1 MRSIKYKVL
10 AIAIMPML
18 AIAFVLTASHIGNRM
33 DDAEYRLVNKAKTIS
48 RMLASSLEY
57 GLVSGNREYTRSL
70 LRSFVENN
78 EILVVEIYDSQNNII
93 HQRRGNIRQESD
105 KQTGIKIETD
115 IYRSTE
121 NINDYIDSETSP
133 EQKIGTLRVEVS
145 TLALEKEK
153 QNIII
158 EGIVITLL
166 LLTITIIVT
175 LIYLKRITN
184 PFINMLRGID
194 TIRDGNIGHQLESSP
209 ITELDALARHV
220 NDMSTSLR
228 QARDELIE
236 KSENEL
242 YVEKSKALVTLESIG
257 EGVITTDTNGNIT
270 YMNPAAEILT
280 GNRFS
285 NVSGKSLHKVLRVRK
300 PESESIEN
308 YPVDRVMSSKENLHH
323 DPHLTLIKPDHS
335 ELVIKDT
342 ASPILD
348 RSGDVIGMALIF
360 HDFSSVKHMSDKL
373 AYQASHDDL
382 TELYNRREFENQ
394 LHDALEDAKERDTEH
409 SLCYLDLDQFKII
422 NDTCGHLAGDILLKQ
437 ISQQIKTRIR
447 RHDLLARLGGDEF
460 GIIFY
465 DTDIKEAEE
474 LANEVKNSVADFR
487 YIWHD
492 TSFDIGV
499 SIGLVPINAIVN
511 NHSELLMRADS
522 ACYIAKDNGRN
533 CIHTYAPS
541 DRDFIRRC
549 DELQWYNRITDA
561 LDADQF
567 ELFCQKIQPVS
578 ENCMKQAHYE
588 ILLRMIE
595 GDNVIMPTEFI
606 PASERYLL
614 MPRIDR
620 WVIDAFL
627 STFEKQA
634 IRNFGD
640 NTYNINLSGQSLC
653 NSEFI
658 EYLIQRLQSNYIN
671 PSALTFEITETAAI
685 SNLDKA
691 LHFMHVMKEM
701 GCKFALDDFGTGVSS
716 FQYLHDLPVD
726 YLKIDGKFVRNID
739 NNRINH
745 SIVDAIIKIGHEQ
758 GLEIIAEY
766 VEDEQI
772 REKLSH
778 CNIDYIQGFA
788 VGKPF
793 PLSEVGSL
801 QSAVGSQKSKQDN

>member
-1 MRSIKYKVL
+1 MRSIKHKVL
-10 AIAIMPML
+10 AIAIIPML
-18 AIAFVLTASHIGNRM
+18 AVAFILTASYISNRTE
-33 DDAEYRLVNKAKTIS
+33 DAEYRLINKARTIT

-57 GLVSGNREYTRSL
+57 GIVSGNREYTQSL
-70 LRSFVENN
+70 LKSFIESR
-78 EILVVEIYDSQNNII
+78 EILEVEVYDADNNLLYQSSSITNGAQEKKSGI
-93 HQRRGNIRQESD
+93 H
-105 KQTGIKIETD
+105 IKED
-115 IYRSTE
+115 ISRSIE
-121 NINDYIDSETSP
+121 NINDYTDAESDP
-133 EQKIGTLRVEVS
+133 EKIVGTLHVDIS
-145 TLALEKEK
+145 TLALKKEK
-153 QNIII
+153 QNIIT

-175 LIYLKRITN
+175 LVYLKRITN
-184 PFINMLRGID
+184 PFMKMLKDID
-194 TIRDGNIGHQLESSP
+194 TIRDGNIGHQLASSP
-209 ITELDALARHV
+209 ITELDALARHI
-220 NDMSTSLR
+220 NNMSTSLK
-228 QARDELIE
+228 QAHDELIE
-236 KSENEL
+236 KSDNEL
-242 YVEKSKALVTLESIG
+242 YAERSKALVTLESIG
-257 EGVITTDTNGNIT
+257 EGVITTDVQGNIT

-280 GNRFS
+280 GNRFR
-285 NVSGKSLHKVLRVRK
+285 NVSGKSLHKILKVRK
-300 PESESIEN
+300 PESESAEN
-308 YPVDRVMSSKENLHH
+308 YPVEKVISSKENLHH
-323 DPHLTLIKPDHS
+323 TPHLTLIKPDHS
-335 ELVIKDT
+335 EMVIKDT

-360 HDFSSVKHMSDKL
+360 HDFSSIKHMSDKL

-394 LHDALEDAKERDTEH
+394 LHDALDDARERDTEH

-437 ISQQIKTRIR
+437 ISQQIKNRIR

-474 LANEVKNSVADFR
+474 LASEVKNSVTDFR

-499 SIGLVPINAIVN
+499 SIGLVPINAGVN
-511 NHSELLMRADS
+511 SHSELLMRADS

-567 ELFCQKIQPVS
+567 ELYCQKIQPVS
-578 ENCMKQAHYE
+578 DNCTQTTHYE

-595 GDNVIMPTEFI
+595 EDNLVMPAQFI
-606 PASERYLL
+606 PAAERYLL

-620 WVIDAFL
+620 WVIDTFL

-640 NTYNINLSGQSLC
+640 NSYNINLSGQSLC
-653 NSEFI
+653 NTEFI
-658 EYLIQRLQSNYIN
+658 DYLIQRLQSNYIN
-671 PSALTFEITETAAI
+671 PSSLTFEITETAAI

-691 LHFMHVMKEM
+691 LHFINIMKEM

-726 YLKIDGKFVRNID
+726 YLKIDGKFVRNVHG
-739 NNRINH
+739 NQINH
-745 SIVDAIIKIGHEQ
+745 SIIDAITQIGHEL

-766 VEDEQI
+766 VENEAI
-772 REKLSH
+772 REKLKN
-778 CNIDYIQGFA
+778 CNIDYIQGYA

-793 PLSEVGSL
+793 PLQEIVSR
-801 QSAVGSQKSKQDN
+801 KS

>member
-10 AIAIMPML
+10 AIAIIPML
-18 AIAFVLTASHIGNRM
+18 AIAFILTASHISNRTEE
-33 DDAEYRLVNKAKTIS
+33 AEYRLINKARTIT

-57 GLVSGNREYTRSL
+57 GIVSGNREYTRSL
-70 LRSFVENN
+70 LRSFIDSK
-78 EILVVEIYDSQNNII
+78 EILSVEVYDANNNLL
-93 HQRRGNIRQESD
+93 HKEPGQPVTMKT
-105 KQTGIKIETD
+105 KQAGMKIETD
-115 IYRSTE
+115 ILRSME
-121 NINDYIDSETSP
+121 DINDYTDTEP
-133 EQKIGTLRVEVS
+133 ESTQKVGTLHAGIS
-145 TLALEKEK
+145 TMALEKEK

-158 EGIVITLL
+158 EGVVITLL
-166 LLTITIIVT
+166 ILTITIIVT
-175 LIYLKRITN
+175 LVYLRQITS
-184 PFINMLRGID
+184 PFRTILKDID

-209 ITELDALARHV
+209 ITELDALARHI
-220 NDMSTSLR
+220 NNMSTSLK
-228 QARDELIE
+228 QAHDELIE
-236 KSENEL
+236 KSDNEL
-242 YVEKSKALVTLESIG
+242 YAERSRALVTLESIG
-257 EGVITTDTNGNIT
+257 EGVITTDIQGNIT

-280 GNRFS
+280 GNRLC
-285 NVSGKSLHKVLRVRK
+285 NVSGKSLHKVLKVRK
-300 PESESIEN
+300 PGSETIDT
-308 YPVDRVMSSKENLHH
+308 YPVEKVITDKENLYH

-335 ELVIKDT
+335 EIVIKDT
-342 ASPILD
+342 ASPIFD
-348 RSGDVIGMALIF
+348 RSREVIGMALIF
-360 HDFSSVKHMSDKL
+360 HDFSSIKHMSDKL

-382 TELYNRREFENQ
+382 TDLYNRREFENQ
-394 LHDALEDAKERDTEH
+394 LHDALDDARERDTEH

-437 ISQQIKTRIR
+437 ISQQIKNRIR

-465 DTDIKEAEE
+465 DTNIKEAET

-499 SIGLVPINAIVN
+499 SIGLVPINAGVN

-567 ELFCQKIQPVS
+567 QLFCQEIQPVS
-578 ENCMKQAHYE
+578 DNRTHQTHYE

-595 GDNVIMPTEFI
+595 EGEIVMPGQFI

-627 STFEKQA
+627 STFERQG
-634 IRNFGD
+634 IRNFG
-640 NTYNINLSGQSLC
+640 NITYNINLSGQSLC
-653 NSEFI
+653 NTEFI
-658 EYLIQRLQSNYIN
+658 DHLIQRLQSNYIN

-691 LHFMHVMKEM
+691 LHFINIMKEM

-739 NNRINH
+739 NSQINR
-745 SIVDAIIKIGHEQ
+745 SIVDAIIKIGHEL

-772 REKLSH
+772 RQKLSS

-788 VGKPF
+788 IGKPF
-793 PLSEVGSL
+793 PLQEVINP
-801 QSAVGSQKSKQDN
+801 KS

>member
-18 AIAFVLTASHIGNRM
+18 AIAFILTASHIGNRM

-57 GLVSGNREYTRSL
+57 GLVSGNREYTRTL
-70 LRSFVENN
+70 LKSFIENN
-78 EILVVEIYDSQNNII
+78 EILEVQIYDSQNNII
-93 HQRRGNIRQESD
+93 HQKRGDIIKESD
-105 KQTGIKIETD
+105 KKTGIQVETD
-115 IYRSTE
+115 IHRSTE
-121 NINDYIDSETSP
+121 NINDYIDTETSP
-133 EQKIGTLRVEVS
+133 ESKIGTLRVDVS
-145 TLALEKEK
+145 TRALEKEK

-184 PFINMLRGID
+184 PFINMLKGID

-209 ITELDALARHV
+209 ITELDALARHI
-220 NDMSTSLR
+220 NDMSTSLK

-280 GNRFS
+280 GSRFS
-285 NVSGKSLHKVLRVRK
+285 NISGKSLHKVFRVRK

-308 YPVDRVMSSKENLHH
+308 YPVDRVITSKENLHH

-348 RSGDVIGMALIF
+348 RAGDVIGMALVF

-394 LHDALEDAKERDTEH
+394 LHDALEDARQRDTEH
-409 SLCYLDLDQFKII
+409 CLCYLDLDQFKII

-437 ISQQIKTRIR
+437 ISQQIKNRIR

-465 DTDIKEAEE
+465 DTDIKEAEV

-499 SIGLVPINAIVN
+499 SIGLVPINAAVN

-533 CIHTYAPS
+533 CIHAYAPS

-549 DELQWYNRITDA
+549 DELLWYNRITDA

-578 ENCMKQAHYE
+578 ENCTQQAHYE

-595 GDNVIMPTEFI
+595 GDNIIMPREFI

-614 MPRIDR
+614 MPKIDR
-620 WVIDAFL
+620 WVIDTFL

-653 NSEFI
+653 NTEFI
-658 EYLIQRLQSNYIN
+658 DYLIQRLQSHYIN

-691 LHFMHVMKEM
+691 LHFIHVMKEM

-766 VEDEQI
+766 VENEQI
-772 REKLSH
+772 REKLSR
-778 CNIDYIQGFA
+778 CDIDYIQGFA

-793 PLSEVGSL
+793 PLSEVLS
-801 QSAVGSQKSKQDN
+801 SEF

>member
-10 AIAIMPML
+10 AIAIIPML
-18 AIAFVLTASHIGNRM
+18 AIAFILTASHISNRTE
-33 DDAEYRLVNKAKTIS
+33 DAEYRLINKARTIT

-57 GLVSGNREYTRSL
+57 GIVSGNREYTRSL
-70 LRSFVENN
+70 LRSFIESK
-78 EILVVEIYDSQNNII
+78 EILSVEVYDADNNLL
-93 HQRRGNIRQESD
+93 HKELDQSVTRKT
-105 KQTGIKIETD
+105 KQAGIKIETD
-115 IYRSTE
+115 ILRSVE
-121 NINDYIDSETSP
+121 NINDYTDTEP
-133 EQKIGTLRVEVS
+133 ESTQKVGTLHAGIS

-175 LIYLKRITN
+175 LVYLRRITS
-184 PFINMLRGID
+184 PFRKILKDID

-209 ITELDALARHV
+209 ITELDALARHI
-220 NDMSTSLR
+220 NNMSTSLK
-228 QARDELIE
+228 QAHDELIE
-236 KSENEL
+236 KSDNEL
-242 YVEKSKALVTLESIG
+242 YAERSRALVTLESIG
-257 EGVITTDTNGNIT
+257 EGVITTDIQGNIT

-280 GNRFS
+280 GNRLRS
-285 NVSGKSLHKVLRVRK
+285 VSGKSLHKVLKVRK
-300 PESESIEN
+300 PGSETIDT
-308 YPVDRVMSSKENLHH
+308 YPVEKVISGKENLYH

-335 ELVIKDT
+335 EMVIKDT
-342 ASPILD
+342 ASPIFD
-348 RSGDVIGMALIF
+348 RSREVIGMALIF
-360 HDFSSVKHMSDKL
+360 HDFSSIKHMSDKL

-382 TELYNRREFENQ
+382 TALYNRREFENQ
-394 LHDALEDAKERDTEH
+394 LHDALDDARERDTEH

-437 ISQQIKTRIR
+437 ISQQIKNRIR

-465 DTDIKEAEE
+465 DTDIKEAEA

-499 SIGLVPINAIVN
+499 SIGLVPINAGVN

-567 ELFCQKIQPVS
+567 QLFCQEIQPVS
-578 ENCMKQAHYE
+578 DNCTQQTHYE

-595 GDNVIMPTEFI
+595 EGEIVMPGQFI

-627 STFEKQA
+627 STFERQG
-634 IRNFGD
+634 IRNFG
-640 NTYNINLSGQSLC
+640 NITYNINLSGQSLC
-653 NSEFI
+653 NTEFI
-658 EYLIQRLQSNYIN
+658 DYLIQRLQSNYIN

-691 LHFMHVMKEM
+691 LHFINIMKEM

-726 YLKIDGKFVRNID
+726 YL
-739 NNRINH
+739 
-745 SIVDAIIKIGHEQ
+745 
-758 GLEIIAEY
+758 
-766 VEDEQI
+766 
-772 REKLSH
+772 
-778 CNIDYIQGFA
+778 
-788 VGKPF
+788 
-793 PLSEVGSL
+793 
-801 QSAVGSQKSKQDN
+801 

>member
-18 AIAFVLTASHIGNRM
+18 AIAFVLTASLIGNRM
-33 DDAEYRLVNKAKTIS
+33 DDAEYRLINKAKSLS
-48 RMLASSLEY
+48 RMFASSLEY

-70 LRSFVENN
+70 LKSFVENN
-78 EILVVEIYDSQNNII
+78 EILEVEIHDSQNNII
-93 HQRRGNIRQESD
+93 HQRRGDIRKEPD
-105 KQTGIKIETD
+105 KQTGIQVETD
-115 IYRSTE
+115 IHRSTE
-121 NINDYIDSETSP
+121 NINDYTDTKNSP
-133 EQKIGTLRVEVS
+133 ERKIGTLRVEFS
-145 TLALEKEK
+145 TLSLQKEK

-209 ITELDALARHV
+209 ITELDALARHI
-220 NDMSTSLR
+220 NDMSTSLK

-308 YPVDRVMSSKENLHH
+308 YPVDSVISSKENLHH

-348 RSGDVIGMALIF
+348 RSADVIGMALIF

-394 LHDALEDAKERDTEH
+394 LHDALKDAKERDTEH

-437 ISQQIKTRIR
+437 ISQQIKARIR

-499 SIGLVPINAIVN
+499 SIGLVPINAVVN

-578 ENCMKQAHYE
+578 ENCTQQAHYE

-595 GDNVIMPTEFI
+595 GDNIIMPTEFI

-627 STFEKQA
+627 STFEKLA

-640 NTYNINLSGQSLC
+640 NIYNINLSGQSLC

-658 EYLIQRLQSNYIN
+658 DYLIQRLQSNYIN

-691 LHFMHVMKEM
+691 LHFINVMKEM

-772 REKLSH
+772 REKLSR

-793 PLSEVGSL
+793 PLSEVLS
-801 QSAVGSQKSKQDN
+801 SKF